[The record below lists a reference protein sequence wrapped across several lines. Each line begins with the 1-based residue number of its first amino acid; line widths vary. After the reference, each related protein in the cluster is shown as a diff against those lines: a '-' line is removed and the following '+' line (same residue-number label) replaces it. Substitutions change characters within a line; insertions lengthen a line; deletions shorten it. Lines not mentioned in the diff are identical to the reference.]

1 MQDIQDILIKKRKDL
16 GLSLRNAAKLI
27 GISHSY
33 LSTLEKGRDPR
44 NNAPISPTPETL
56 QLISKAYNI
65 PYSDLM
71 KTAGYLPSNEDNE
84 IITSLTEDKTQTLG
98 EEFLDML
105 IRRKKIKSKSDLTPQ
120 NLLKLLDEIFNEI
133 DSK

>member
-1 MQDIQDILIKKRKDL
+1 MQDIQNILIKKRKDL

-33 LSTLEKGRDPR
+33 LSTLEKGKDPR

-65 PYSDLM
+65 SYSELM
-71 KTAGYLPSNEDNE
+71 KIAGYLPSHQDDESM
-84 IITSLTEDKTQTLG
+84 TSVTQIETETLA

-105 IRRKKIKSKSDLTPQ
+105 IRHKKIKTKKDLTPQ
-120 NLLKLLDEIFNEI
+120 NLLKLLNEIFNEI
-133 DSK
+133 DNQ

>member
-1 MQDIQDILIKKRKDL
+1 MQDIQNILIKKRKDL

-33 LSTLEKGRDPR
+33 LSTLEKGKDPR

-65 PYSDLM
+65 SYSELM
-71 KTAGYLPSNEDNE
+71 KIAGYLPSHQDDESM
-84 IITSLTEDKTQTLG
+84 TSVTQIETETLA

-105 IRRKKIKSKSDLTPQ
+105 IRHKK
-120 NLLKLLDEIFNEI
+120 
-133 DSK
+133 